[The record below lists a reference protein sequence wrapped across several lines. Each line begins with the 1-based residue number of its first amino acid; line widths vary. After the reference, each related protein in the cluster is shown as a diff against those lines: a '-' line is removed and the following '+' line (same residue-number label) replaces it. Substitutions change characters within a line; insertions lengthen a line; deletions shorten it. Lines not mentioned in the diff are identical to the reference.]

1 MSIFLDQIVLTRT
14 IRSQDRSIVLKNFNK
29 ALPQNPLFSHPE
41 SGFIRLAHVLKII
54 PVSKNCWYMGVRSG
68 KFPRPIAISE
78 GCKAYRVEDIRALI
92 ERLGS
97 QVEGN

>member
-1 MSIFLDQIVLTRT
+1 MW
-14 IRSQDRSIVLKNFNK
+14 SQQRSIVLKSFNEK
-29 ALPQNPLFSHPE
+29 SSENPTFSLPEF
-41 SGFIRLAHVLKII
+41 GFVRLSHVLKII

-68 KFPRPIAISE
+68 KFPRPVAISE

-92 ERLGS
+92 ERLSS